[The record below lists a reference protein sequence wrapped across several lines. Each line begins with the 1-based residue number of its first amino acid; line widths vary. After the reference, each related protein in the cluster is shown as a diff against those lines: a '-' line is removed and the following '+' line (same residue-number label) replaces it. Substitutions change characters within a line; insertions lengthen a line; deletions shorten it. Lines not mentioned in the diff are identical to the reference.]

1 MQVEHKCQ
9 ERLGI
14 DTMWQIS
21 VHRTIYN
28 QKSSLKFK
36 FLCFYTIKLEFLTF
50 SSFEL
55 SRYLFINTIEIEV
68 VLKKEELI
76 NKLRY
81 LRALEDSIELRTS
94 IN

>member
-1 MQVEHKCQ
+1 M
-9 ERLGI
+9 
-14 DTMWQIS
+14 
-21 VHRTIYN
+21 
-28 QKSSLKFK
+28 
-36 FLCFYTIKLEFLTF
+36 FYTIKLEFLTF

-55 SRYLFINTIEIEV
+55 RRYLFINTIEIEV